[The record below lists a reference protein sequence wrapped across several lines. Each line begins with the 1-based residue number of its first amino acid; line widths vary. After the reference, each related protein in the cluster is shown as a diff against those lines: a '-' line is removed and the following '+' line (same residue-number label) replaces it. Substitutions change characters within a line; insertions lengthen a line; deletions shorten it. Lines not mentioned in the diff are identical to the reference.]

1 MVDHSPSRPSSH
13 EPKPLHKLMSQ
24 VLTSPAS
31 LYRKPKSLLPTVGTL
46 QSFNQALERYP
57 LADFVNSVLR
67 GIGQV
72 IFINNPISGVL
83 ILVALFI
90 QSSWVG
96 AMGLLGVVAST
107 VMALMLTLD
116 RNTIRNGIFGYNGAL
131 VGVALATFSDPS
143 AGGGLGGWAIAILL
157 FAAFSTILMHTV
169 GKWWVKKV
177 NTPPLTL
184 PFIIATLMGFALAQ
198 WVPQLGLDLT
208 AAPPAPSPTDL
219 NWPQLLA
226 SLPIGVGQVFLVGKM
241 LSGVLIVIAVA
252 LCSPLAAV
260 VGILGCAL
268 GIWAGLLLGI
278 APNTL
283 YLGLWG
289 YNAVL
294 CAMAIGGM
302 FYVPNGKSILM
313 GAIAAFLSALLGG
326 WLTIAVSP
334 LGLPTLHLSF
344 CIVTIVCFLVLQ
356 RSLPSLVPVALHSVI
371 SPEEHR
377 QRFEV
382 ARSVIA
388 HFRLQLAGA
397 IAGQRHCTLFDNAS
411 TSIKGDLR
419 YLFNSIDTDQRG
431 TLSTDELASHLYRAH
446 QVSAKADLDYLF
458 SCIDVDGTGTI
469 DVKEFGEIMLRHR
482 RRMANSDA
490 FVTYFLPMDTNGED
504 AISLDEMN
512 GVMTSVGERPLSGIE
527 LGYLKRQMGE
537 KPMTWNRF
545 IEMVLV
551 T

>member
-1 MVDHSPSRPSSH
+1 MVDHSPTSPPSH

-31 LYRKPKSLLPTVGTL
+31 LYRKPTSVLPTAGTL
-46 QSFNQALERYP
+46 QSLNRTLERRP
-57 LADFVNSVLR
+57 LADFVNYVLR
-67 GIGQV
+67 GISQV
-72 IFINNPISGVL
+72 IFINNPISGLLMV
-83 ILVALFI
+83 VALFI
-90 QSSWVG
+90 QSPWLG
-96 AMGLLGVVAST
+96 AMALLGVVGST
-107 VMALMLTLD
+107 GIALILKLD
-116 RNTIRNGIFGYNGAL
+116 RDTIRNGIFGYNGAL
-131 VGVALATFSDPS
+131 VGAALATFSDPS
-143 AGGGLGGWAIAILL
+143 AAGGMGRWAIAIL
-157 FAAFSTILMHTV
+157 FFSAFSTILMRTIGV
-169 GKWWVKKV
+169 WWAKTV

-184 PFIIATLMGFALAQ
+184 PFIITTLMGLALTQ
-198 WVPQLGLDLT
+198 WVPPLGLHLA
-208 AAPPAPSPTDL
+208 AAPPIPPSTDL

-226 SLPIGVGQVFLVGKM
+226 SLPIGVGQVFMTAKV

-260 VGILGCAL
+260 VGVLGCAL

-278 APNTL
+278 APDTL

-294 CAMAIGGM
+294 CAMAIGGV
-302 FYVPNGKSILM
+302 FYVPNGKSIVM

-326 WLTIAVSP
+326 WLAIGLSP
-334 LGLPTLHLSF
+334 LGLPTLNLSF
-344 CIVTIVCFLVLQ
+344 CIVTIACLIILR

-382 ARSVIA
+382 AKSLIT

-397 IAGQRHCTLFDNAS
+397 IAGQRHHTLFDNAS

-419 YLFNSIDTDQRG
+419 YLFNSLDIAQSG
-431 TLSTDELASHLYRAH
+431 TLSTDELGTHLYRVN
-446 QVSAKADLDYLF
+446 QVPSKADLDYLF
-458 SCIDVDGTGTI
+458 SCIDMDDNGTI
-469 DVKEFGEIMLRHR
+469 NFEEFAEIMLRHR
-482 RRMANSDA
+482 RLMANSDEV
-490 FVTYFLPMDTNGED
+490 VTYFLPIGANGDD
-504 AISLDEMN
+504 AISLEEMN
-512 GVMTSVGERPLSGIE
+512 RVMTSVGERPLSGIE
-527 LGYLKRQMGE
+527 SGYLKRQMGD

-545 IEMVLV
+545 IEMLLV